1 MIILEGEADVSST
14 NEESNF
20 EANKKT
26 DEMTGILRAVA
37 YMMWS
42 EIVLFC
48 LVCFCVMKGEGTN
61 NTTDDTVSAAVI
73 VAQTL
78 QEFTQWNM
86 RHTEHSAGWPLTS
99 GLIQLA

>member
-37 YMMWS
+37 YMM
-42 EIVLFC
+42 
-48 LVCFCVMKGEGTN
+48 
-61 NTTDDTVSAAVI
+61 
-73 VAQTL
+73 
-78 QEFTQWNM
+78 
-86 RHTEHSAGWPLTS
+86 
-99 GLIQLA
+99 